1 MAKSDN
7 VFEHHAVQVDNIIYN
22 VHAHF
27 FACWPQALAAAA
39 SSWFLDCHLSLTRS
53 LDAIRLFG
61 GTKGTPWQI
70 TQTFLVPFLR
80 VGIMSRKIILFFYA
94 VANYPTR
101 LYDKVKSIGR
111 LDVWP
116 DLNKHNFLFCYIV
129 WQCGDDTPPADIFRL
144 LPVRDALKR
153 KFSTQ
158 IFFWWMSFE
167 WCYTCWKKKSFWCS
181 SRRRRRNS
189 SIHKKSNNCQNNV
202 RSRPQSV
209 FPTLHRGLKYY
220 ANKSAIVR

>member
-1 MAKSDN
+1 MFLSTTQ
-7 VFEHHAVQVDNIIYN
+7 FRLIIYN

-70 TQTFLVPFLR
+70 LPNLSCSFPQSWDYE
-80 VGIMSRKIILFFYA
+80 SRDHTFFYA

-116 DLNKHNFLFCYIV
+116 DQNKHNFLFCYIV

-158 IFFWWMSFE
+158 IFFLV
-167 WCYTCWKKKSFWCS
+167 
-181 SRRRRRNS
+181 
-189 SIHKKSNNCQNNV
+189 NV
-202 RSRPQSV
+202 LRMM
-209 FPTLHRGLKYY
+209 LHMLEEKELL
-220 ANKSAIVR
+220 V